1 MIIAYEKIC
10 FFTNKKLLCMTY
22 TTYTQKIVVYDNN
35 ITRNGMAKL
44 GILWDNVPA
53 PMDGST
59 MLFEGE
65 LD

>member
-1 MIIAYEKIC
+1 MKKYA
-10 FFTNKKLLCMTY
+10 FFTHKKLLCMTY
-22 TTYTQKIVVYDNN
+22 TTYTQKIVGYDN
-35 ITRNGMAKL
+35 ITRNGMVKL

>member
-10 FFTNKKLLCMTY
+10 FF
-22 TTYTQKIVVYDNN
+22 YTQKIVGYDN
-35 ITRNGMAKL
+35 ITRNGMVKL